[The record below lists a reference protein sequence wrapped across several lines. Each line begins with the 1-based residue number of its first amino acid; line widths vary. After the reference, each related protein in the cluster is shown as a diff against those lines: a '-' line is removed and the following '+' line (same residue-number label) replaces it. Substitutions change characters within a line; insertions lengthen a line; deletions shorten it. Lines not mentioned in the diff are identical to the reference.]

1 MKKIA
6 LLVIVWFVGM
16 PLCAQSVTK
25 LLFQMNKLQRE
36 GKVLEAMDSAT
47 YVLTLDEDNLLAKNF
62 VRHQWDQTM
71 KETTQRLAIL
81 TDEQDLDQARERLIL
96 YKQLDEIHSNLRQ
109 IRMPLRGPNNSWVWQ
124 PEIGYFSG
132 AYDSE
137 RVRTYRLI
145 LNKAEKALMSYDLE
159 QARAYYDF
167 ALQYVL
173 IEDERESNTETML
186 RQVNTRIEKL
196 AESANIYERIVAY
209 NLVDLSLWLD
219 AAQTDKGTQK
229 QRIQQGIA
237 EMYLQRADEYAAA
250 GDSISAAENRLLAED
265 WQVVTLDDGE

>member
-1 MKKIA
+1 MRKSVFFI
-6 LLVIVWFVGM
+6 LCLMTVS
-16 PLCAQSVTK
+16 LCAQNVTK
-25 LLFQMNKLQRE
+25 TLFQMNKLQRE
-36 GKVLEAMDSAT
+36 GKPLEALDSAT
-47 YVLTLDEDNLLAKNF
+47 YVLTIDADNMTAKNF
-62 VRHQWDQTM
+62 IRTHWDQTM
-71 KETTQRLAIL
+71 KMTNQRLERL
-81 TDEQDLDQARERLIL
+81 TDEQDLEQARERLMV
-96 YKQLDEIHSNLRQ
+96 YKQLDDISTNLTMVRL
-109 IRMPLRGPNNSWVWQ
+109 PLRGANNRWVWQ

-137 RVRTYRLI
+137 RVRTYRLV
-145 LNKAEKALMSYDLE
+145 LEKAEKALMSYDVE

-186 RQVNTRIEKL
+186 QQVNTRIDKL

-219 AAQTDKGTQK
+219 AEQTDKGEQK

-265 WQVVTLDDGE
+265 WQVVTPDDGE